1 MVKSRKHLS
10 KSKKGGDVDMEK
22 LLSEAKQLCQV
33 LNTSDASVPTDI
45 PKVSDSPEVVS
56 SPEVID
62 EDSKVDDV
70 VAIIK
75 NLGAAYKKDDQCKPQ
90 IKTYLKT
97 QTGPEVDSLKSI
109 MSDTSLFEKI
119 LSKGCKKAL
128 RTQTGGR
135 KKSKRMTKHL
145 FCKFAKKRSIKRKKF
160 LTSVLKKTHRAHK
173 TRLSHLKKYCKTHK
187 TKRDKKFCKKALKFS
202 HKRLINDKRWVRV
215 GLKRQTKRH
224 KELVKYCKK

>member
-90 IKTYLKT
+90 IKTYLSV
-97 QTGPEVDSLKSI
+97 QNKSSI
-109 MSDTSLFEKI
+109 CEKYSYYVMYGSIFFKRIYNTVRLHNILDLLRWYHNMSACIEGEIF
-119 LSKGCKKAL
+119 
-128 RTQTGGR
+128 
-135 KKSKRMTKHL
+135 
-145 FCKFAKKRSIKRKKF
+145 F
-160 LTSVLKKTHRAHK
+160 
-173 TRLSHLKKYCKTHK
+173 
-187 TKRDKKFCKKALKFS
+187 
-202 HKRLINDKRWVRV
+202 
-215 GLKRQTKRH
+215 
-224 KELVKYCKK
+224 